1 MAQPQRHNAAFRR
14 CLTRLAAL
22 EPTESNIDHV
32 NAIRKMA
39 LACRLPLQD
48 FLSKLEKYDATMSP
62 FATGSSFRSTGKK
75 VRYAL
80 SMAEEVKTVRAM
92 ISGKVISINLL
103 LATHASESLSRNE
116 ERLSANQESI
126 ISRLEE
132 AKDGMSRIRQDID
145 RMDATANTSREELRK
160 ETARST
166 CQLIEQLKKVEKVAE
181 STDQSVSSLNNGAAS
196 ISASLTRLGDL
207 GIQALTIMRALPA
220 ELRTLLRTI
229 LQTNMQMY
237 TVLLDVHR
245 KIAAPPTLAL
255 ESNIRVEDALG
266 EIRSLPFEW
275 FRHWEPFEGLPR
287 AEFKDRLGAERVERG
302 DFRLVHAR
310 RPTISIDKSNWS
322 QTITAGSDILMLMY
336 LSGLACQDSACPRQS
351 CNGQTPRQAQSNT
364 MLTCPEC
371 GLRFIP
377 QPIFSEGTE
386 AKTIEQL
393 QIEEDV
399 RLFGSRDGPYV
410 SGISELYPR
419 EISTNGDA
427 EELEEDVAFAERG
440 EPSTRYSSKKVH
452 SSSEQKTLESH
463 EGHDSITNDSSEPPI
478 YAWLA
483 DTEPQKILPL

>member
-1 MAQPQRHNAAFRR
+1 
-14 CLTRLAAL
+14 
-22 EPTESNIDHV
+22 
-32 NAIRKMA
+32 MA

-62 FATGSSFRSTGKK
+62 FATGSSFRSTEKK
-75 VRYAL
+75 VRYAV

-166 CQLIEQLKKVEKVAE
+166 SQLIEQLKQVEKIAE
-181 STDQSVSSLNNGAAS
+181 STDQGVSSLNIGVTP

-207 GIQALTIMRALPA
+207 GIQALTIMRTLPS
-220 ELRTLLRTI
+220 ELRTILRTV

-237 TVLLDVHR
+237 TVLLEVHR

-275 FRHWEPFEGLPR
+275 FRHWEV
-287 AEFKDRLGAERVERG
+287 RV
-302 DFRLVHAR
+302 L
-310 RPTISIDKSNWS
+310 N
-322 QTITAGSDILMLMY
+322 
-336 LSGLACQDSACPRQS
+336 
-351 CNGQTPRQAQSNT
+351 
-364 MLTCPEC
+364 
-371 GLRFIP
+371 
-377 QPIFSEGTE
+377 
-386 AKTIEQL
+386 
-393 QIEEDV
+393 
-399 RLFGSRDGPYV
+399 
-410 SGISELYPR
+410 
-419 EISTNGDA
+419 
-427 EELEEDVAFAERG
+427 
-440 EPSTRYSSKKVH
+440 
-452 SSSEQKTLESH
+452 
-463 EGHDSITNDSSEPPI
+463 
-478 YAWLA
+478 
-483 DTEPQKILPL
+483 ILPCEMLIFIAIRGTPSG